1 MIYNYSSEVGMIKLI
16 YILMKIHIFSPLQV
30 ALKYNSQ
37 EQVDKN
43 KKGAKSGYN
52 EDDDCQRTAWLEKS
66 SHFIWRKNPVL
77 VVFEIHHKYL

>member
-1 MIYNYSSEVGMIKLI
+1 
-16 YILMKIHIFSPLQV
+16 MKIHIFSPLQV

-52 EDDDCQRTAWLEKS
+52 EDDDCQRTA
-66 SHFIWRKNPVL
+66 
-77 VVFEIHHKYL
+77 